1 MISRSLSDPVANVR
15 AMRSFEFVEGSSAK
29 FWEISRAGCA
39 VTVRFGRIGTQG
51 QSSVKT
57 LADETAAAA
66 HETKL
71 INEKLRKGYAETTVP
86 STSAV
91 TPVPA
96 SSGPASSGPAVSDPT
111 ASGQPISHSVAP
123 ATFDSASSGPAASDS
138 AASSPTVSGP
148 AASSPVASGPAAS
161 SPVAS
166 GSAVGELVDE
176 DVLVL
181 PQAWARSRTPRR
193 GSAGVGKFTP
203 SAKARAAAEAEL
215 ARHSQRTVAVLEAPT
230 TEEETRREGLAWLAG
245 EPDATPLGAAA
256 VVATADHGH
265 WDSSDWANCF
275 ADMWI
280 RERGPVFAAEAAVT
294 MNELIVVDDDSLSA
308 YAQRPGVRHRRP
320 GERHPVRYPSA
331 AIRLLLRVRQALAAA
346 PDHTYAEVVD
356 ALRPYRARGSHAR
369 AAVAVL
375 VPEERAWFEQ
385 DRDEAVAAGDDH
397 LGTLLLLAAGT
408 AEDVTALAPI
418 AEQDALINS
427 MNLLVTMIDGVG
439 GAAAPMLFSWL
450 DGSYNFADDQR
461 RLLSVLAVLPGDEVT
476 RGLIERIGTRYAK
489 RALLENTERYPAR
502 ALRLLAES
510 AGDPAVTDLF
520 RGHLLKHR
528 DLASRVIPLLGVEA
542 TERVEQILAEADTV
556 SAAPLSAVPPVLADP
571 PWRHLPEPV
580 KPLVIKGLTCGDPMT
595 FSWLPGEREQWAALP
610 FQRYDHDGR
619 WDPEVR
625 RQAVL
630 GNQLPLRDA
639 CLFFLDTAEEITRPA
654 LAAWRPYDPWMAG
667 TYMRLIT
674 ARFGSDTLAALM
686 SLAPHSPVDVAP
698 ALQPFATPAIAVLM
712 ADWLARLKGVGD
724 DALAWLLRHPA
735 EAARALI
742 PPALGKPGPARRQAE
757 GALLALHANGHSE
770 TVRAAARGYGD
781 AAAAAVATL
790 VDTDPAALD
799 PSTIPSVPVW
809 ATPGVLQPILLRD
822 GSGSLPG
829 EAVENLFVLL
839 ALSPLD
845 APSPELAAVLEACEP
860 SSLAAFAWSLFE
872 LWQTSGSVWKE
883 RWAFEALGHLGD
895 DDTVRRLTPLIL
907 AWPGESGHNKSVIGL
922 QVLASIGTD
931 VALMHLHTIAQ
942 RSKFTGLKNAAVQK
956 MDQIGATLGLTAE
969 QLADRLVPDLG
980 LDADGSLRLDY
991 GPRQFVV
998 GFDEHLQPYVA
1009 EPAGKRLKA
1018 LPRPGARDDAALGP
1032 AAYQRFTTL
1041 KKDVRTVAADQV
1053 RRLEHAMVTNRRWSG
1068 AEFRRLFI
1076 DHPLLWHLVRRLV
1089 WARFDPPLPETVA
1102 GTPEMAVGAPEVAA
1116 GAPEVAAG
1124 APEVAA
1130 GAPEVA
1136 AGAPEVAAGAPEVAA
1151 GAFRVAED
1159 RTLSTVDDETTT
1171 VPDDAVI
1178 GVAHPLHLGED
1189 LAAWAEVFADYEI
1202 LQPFAQLGRPVF
1214 ILTEAEARSSR
1225 LARFQGVKVPTGR
1238 LLSLERRGWRRETP
1252 KDAGHQGSISLVIEP
1267 GRELIVE
1274 FEPGFSIGY
1283 IDMSANQELTDI
1295 FLYAGSDNRWRR
1307 NDSDYKPFA
1316 ELDRVTI
1323 SELLHTLTE
1332 LAPA

>member
-1 MISRSLSDPVANVR
+1 MSDPVANVR

-71 INEKLRKGYAETTVP
+71 INEKLRKGYAETTGP
-86 STSAV
+86 STSAA
-91 TPVPA
+91 TPIP
-96 SSGPASSGPAVSDPT
+96 VS
-111 ASGQPISHSVAP
+111 
-123 ATFDSASSGPAASDS
+123 
-138 AASSPTVSGP
+138 SGP
-148 AASSPVASGPAAS
+148 AASSPIASR
-161 SPVAS
+161 PVAS

-203 SAKARAAAEAEL
+203 SAKARTAAEAEL

-280 RERGPVFAAEAAVT
+280 RERGPVFAAEAAVR

-385 DRDEAVAAGDDH
+385 DRDEAAAAGDDH

-418 AEQDALINS
+418 AEQDAFINS

-674 ARFGSDTLAALM
+674 ARFGSDTLAALL

-698 ALQPFATPAIAVLM
+698 ALQPFATPGIAVLM

-781 AAAAAVATL
+781 AVAAAVATL

-845 APSPELAAVLEACEP
+845 APSPELAAVREACEP

-1032 AAYQRFTTL
+1032 AAYQRFTRL

-1102 GTPEMAVGAPEVAA
+1102 GTPEVAV
-1116 GAPEVAAG
+1116 
-1124 APEVAA
+1124 
-1130 GAPEVA
+1130 
-1136 AGAPEVAAGAPEVAA
+1136 GAPEVAAGAPEVAA

-1159 RTLSTVDDETTT
+1159 RTFSTVDDETTT

-1214 ILTEAEARSSR
+1214 TLTEEEARSSR
-1225 LARFQGVKVPTGR
+1225 LVRFQGVKVPTGR

-1252 KDAGHQGSISLVIEP
+1252 KDAGHQGSISLVIDP

-1283 IDMSANQELTDI
+1283 IDMSADQELTDI

-1323 SELLHTLTE
+1323 SELLHTLTD